1 MQLAT
6 LRHSNV
12 ANAKLRAKKERM
24 PQDPTDIKTMFN
36 LRLIEGSLEVKLPTI
51 WTDEKQSRLSY
62 LFAHLY
68 LLSSHSFS
76 DSSHLCFPS
85 FHIVG
90 SLTSKLP
97 SI

>member
-51 WTDEKQSRLSY
+51 WTDQKQSRLSY

-68 LLSSHSFS
+68 LLSSHFFSF
-76 DSSHLCFPS
+76 
-85 FHIVG
+85 
-90 SLTSKLP
+90 
-97 SI
+97 